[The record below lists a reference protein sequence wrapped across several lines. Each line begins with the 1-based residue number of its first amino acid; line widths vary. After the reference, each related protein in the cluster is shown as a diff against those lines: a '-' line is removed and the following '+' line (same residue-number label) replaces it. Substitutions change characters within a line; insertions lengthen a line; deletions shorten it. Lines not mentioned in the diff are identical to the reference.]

1 MKRMLK
7 ENSLKNKSILV
18 TGGGSGLG
26 RSMVEYFYE
35 LGADIIITSR
45 RENLLTKVAKEIS
58 SSKKGKI
65 LPVACDVRNIDEVN
79 KKLGTSI

>member
-1 MKRMLK
+1 MKKMLK

-45 RENLLTKVAKEIS
+45 RENLLTKVAKEM
-58 SSKKGKI
+58 
-65 LPVACDVRNIDEVN
+65 VE
-79 KKLGTSI
+79 KKLKGL

>member
-45 RENLLTKVAKEIS
+45 RENLLTKVAKEINDTIGS
-58 SSKKGKI
+58 
-65 LPVACDVRNIDEVN
+65 
-79 KKLGTSI
+79 